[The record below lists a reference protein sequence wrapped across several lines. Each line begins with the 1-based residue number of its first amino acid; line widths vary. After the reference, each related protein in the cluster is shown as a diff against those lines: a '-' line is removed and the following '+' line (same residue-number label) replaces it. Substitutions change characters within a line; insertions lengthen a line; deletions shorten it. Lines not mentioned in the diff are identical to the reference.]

1 MIIKLKKENNEG
13 IVRVE
18 SKTLIKDVIVN
29 ADAIDSS
36 KEAIAIAFKTKNDS
50 GFIELSKDEINF
62 LFKKLNEKK
71 HLM

>member
-13 IVRVE
+13 VIRVE
-18 SKTLIKDVIVN
+18 SKALIKDVIIN
-29 ADAIDSS
+29 SDAVDPQ
-36 KEAIAIAFKTKNDS
+36 KESIAIAFKTKNDS
-50 GFIELSKDEINF
+50 GFIELSKNEINF